1 MANFNDIIKLTEHDD
16 GKVFVVDEQ
25 GEIKLVMLKV
35 EDYQKLLLGKLKQG
49 IADIEAVNRE
59 ITKAQLGEGVAVAD
73 LPEPALTSFEPK
85 ASNGHNRVDLRSEV
99 IDPNFN
105 FDAAPG
111 EEYESIKPEFE
122 DI

>member
-1 MANFNDIIKLTEHDD
+1 MPNLQDIIKLVEHDN
-16 GKVFVVDEQ
+16 GKVFVVDET
-25 GEIKLVMLKV
+25 GEVKLVMLKV
-35 EDYQKLLLGKLKQG
+35 EDYQHLLLGKLKRG
-49 IADIEAVNRE
+49 IKDIETINQE
-59 ITKAQLGEGVAVAD
+59 ITKAQLAESVAVAD
-73 LPEPALTSFEPK
+73 LAEDSPAIPAPQ
-85 ASNGHNRVDLRSEV
+85 ASNAHNRIDLRSEV